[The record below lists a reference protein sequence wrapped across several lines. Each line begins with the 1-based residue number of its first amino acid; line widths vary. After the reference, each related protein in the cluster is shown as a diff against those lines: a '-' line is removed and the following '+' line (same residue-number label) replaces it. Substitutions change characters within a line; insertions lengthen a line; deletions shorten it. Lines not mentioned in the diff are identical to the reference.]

1 MQNSAITVSIVEDE
15 AVLRQEMAFQLGH
28 LGFLVQ
34 AFENAEQFYRY
45 LVGRPRTIVILDV
58 TLPGEDGLAICRH
71 LRSRDAAM
79 GIVFVTAR
87 SSRDDR
93 LQGLLAGADAYL
105 TKPIDLD
112 EVALILRRLALRLV
126 ADPSEP
132 LPPKSSQHSGWQME
146 ADSSYVI
153 APNGVRVRLSV
164 NEAQLLRAL
173 LRNPGEICSHV
184 ALGMALGLTTDEID
198 KHRIEVILSRLRSKA
213 ARSAGMPLAI
223 QSHRGIGY
231 QLGITC
237 F

>member
-1 MQNSAITVSIVEDE
+1 MHNSAITVSIVEDE

-28 LGFLVQ
+28 LGFLVE

-58 TLPGEDGLAICRH
+58 YLPGEDGLAICRH

-79 GIVFVTAR
+79 GIIFVTAR

-126 ADPSEP
+126 ADPHEP
-132 LPPKSSQHSGWQME
+132 SSQQSSQHSGWQME

-173 LRNPGEICSHV
+173 LKHPGEICSHV
-184 ALGMALGLTTDEID
+184 ALGMALGLTADEID
-198 KHRIEVILSRLRSKA
+198 NHRIEVILSRLRSKA
-213 ARSAGMPLAI
+213 ARTAGMPLAI

-231 QLGITC
+231 QLGS
-237 F
+237 